1 MTKKYK
7 IAYKVIISIA
17 ILMLISIVVYKVYK
31 MNLGVDDIKNYV
43 ESFGKLGP
51 IIYIIMFSLVPLTLF
66 PDSILAIS
74 SGLIFGLVNGYI
86 YTAIGAL
93 IGGTISFY
101 ISRKLGRNVVK
112 KLTKEKLDKVEN
124 MINERGFFIV
134 LMLRLIPLFPFDV
147 ISYGSGLTSIR
158 YKDFILATFFGT
170 IPGIFV
176 FVNIGAQSVNIGSK
190 SFYLSI
196 AALILLLVVSIILK
210 KTPNNVTILALL
222 LGIST
227 SIFLYFDMQIIAVTL
242 LWVSGYLDAVDGA
255 MARRSNSSSSFG
267 TLLDIVS
274 DRIVEVSIVLVLGL
288 KFVDVR
294 YNLIVLTVCILM
306 SMTIFLTVGALSEKK
321 GVKSFYYQAGV
332 AERSEGFIFFS
343 LMILIPSY
351 LGIITNIFSILII
364 ITAIQRF
371 LEAKRLL
378 D

>member
-1 MTKKYK
+1 MLDTHARKY
-7 IAYKVIISIA
+7 V
-17 ILMLISIVVYKVYK
+17 
-31 MNLGVDDIKNYV
+31 N
-43 ESFGKLGP
+43 P
-51 IIYIIMFSLVPLTLF
+51 IIEL
-66 PDSILAIS
+66 
-74 SGLIFGLVNGYI
+74 
-86 YTAIGAL
+86 GAEFL
-93 IGGTISFY
+93 L
-101 ISRKLGRNVVK
+101 KL
-112 KLTKEKLDKVEN
+112 KL
-124 MINERGFFIV
+124 
-134 LMLRLIPLFPFDV
+134 
-147 ISYGSGLTSIR
+147 
-158 YKDFILATFFGT
+158 
-170 IPGIFV
+170 
-176 FVNIGAQSVNIGSK
+176 
-190 SFYLSI
+190 
-196 AALILLLVVSIILK
+196 
-210 KTPNNVTILALL
+210 TPNNVTILALL
-222 LGIST
+222 LGVST
-227 SIFLYFDMQIIAVTL
+227 SIFLYFDMKIIAVTL

>member
-1 MTKKYK
+1 MLDTHARKY
-7 IAYKVIISIA
+7 V
-17 ILMLISIVVYKVYK
+17 
-31 MNLGVDDIKNYV
+31 N
-43 ESFGKLGP
+43 P
-51 IIYIIMFSLVPLTLF
+51 IIEL
-66 PDSILAIS
+66 
-74 SGLIFGLVNGYI
+74 
-86 YTAIGAL
+86 GAEFL
-93 IGGTISFY
+93 L
-101 ISRKLGRNVVK
+101 KL
-112 KLTKEKLDKVEN
+112 KL
-124 MINERGFFIV
+124 
-134 LMLRLIPLFPFDV
+134 
-147 ISYGSGLTSIR
+147 
-158 YKDFILATFFGT
+158 
-170 IPGIFV
+170 
-176 FVNIGAQSVNIGSK
+176 
-190 SFYLSI
+190 
-196 AALILLLVVSIILK
+196 
-210 KTPNNVTILALL
+210 TPNNVTILALL
-222 LGIST
+222 LGVST

-332 AERSEGFIFFS
+332 VERSEGFIFFS
-343 LMILIPSY
+343 LTILIPSY

>member
-1 MTKKYK
+1 MLDTHARKY
-7 IAYKVIISIA
+7 V
-17 ILMLISIVVYKVYK
+17 
-31 MNLGVDDIKNYV
+31 N
-43 ESFGKLGP
+43 P
-51 IIYIIMFSLVPLTLF
+51 IIEL
-66 PDSILAIS
+66 
-74 SGLIFGLVNGYI
+74 
-86 YTAIGAL
+86 GAEFL
-93 IGGTISFY
+93 L
-101 ISRKLGRNVVK
+101 KL
-112 KLTKEKLDKVEN
+112 KL
-124 MINERGFFIV
+124 
-134 LMLRLIPLFPFDV
+134 
-147 ISYGSGLTSIR
+147 
-158 YKDFILATFFGT
+158 
-170 IPGIFV
+170 
-176 FVNIGAQSVNIGSK
+176 
-190 SFYLSI
+190 
-196 AALILLLVVSIILK
+196 
-210 KTPNNVTILALL
+210 TPNNVTILALL
-222 LGIST
+222 LGVST

-343 LMILIPSY
+343 FMILIPSY
-351 LGIITNIFSILII
+351 LGIITNIFSVLII

>member
-1 MTKKYK
+1 MLDTHARKY
-7 IAYKVIISIA
+7 V
-17 ILMLISIVVYKVYK
+17 
-31 MNLGVDDIKNYV
+31 N
-43 ESFGKLGP
+43 P
-51 IIYIIMFSLVPLTLF
+51 IIEL
-66 PDSILAIS
+66 
-74 SGLIFGLVNGYI
+74 
-86 YTAIGAL
+86 GAEFL
-93 IGGTISFY
+93 L
-101 ISRKLGRNVVK
+101 KL
-112 KLTKEKLDKVEN
+112 KL
-124 MINERGFFIV
+124 
-134 LMLRLIPLFPFDV
+134 
-147 ISYGSGLTSIR
+147 
-158 YKDFILATFFGT
+158 
-170 IPGIFV
+170 
-176 FVNIGAQSVNIGSK
+176 
-190 SFYLSI
+190 
-196 AALILLLVVSIILK
+196 
-210 KTPNNVTILALL
+210 TPNNVTILALL
-222 LGIST
+222 LGVST

-294 YNLIVLTVCILM
+294 YSLIVLTVCILM

-332 AERSEGFIFFS
+332 VERSEGFIFFS

>member
-1 MTKKYK
+1 MLDTHARKY
-7 IAYKVIISIA
+7 V
-17 ILMLISIVVYKVYK
+17 
-31 MNLGVDDIKNYV
+31 N
-43 ESFGKLGP
+43 P
-51 IIYIIMFSLVPLTLF
+51 IIEL
-66 PDSILAIS
+66 
-74 SGLIFGLVNGYI
+74 
-86 YTAIGAL
+86 GAEFL
-93 IGGTISFY
+93 L
-101 ISRKLGRNVVK
+101 KL
-112 KLTKEKLDKVEN
+112 KL
-124 MINERGFFIV
+124 
-134 LMLRLIPLFPFDV
+134 
-147 ISYGSGLTSIR
+147 
-158 YKDFILATFFGT
+158 
-170 IPGIFV
+170 
-176 FVNIGAQSVNIGSK
+176 
-190 SFYLSI
+190 
-196 AALILLLVVSIILK
+196 
-210 KTPNNVTILALL
+210 TPNNVTILALL
-222 LGIST
+222 LGVST

-332 AERSEGFIFFS
+332 VERSEEFIFFS

>member
-1 MTKKYK
+1 MLDTHARKY
-7 IAYKVIISIA
+7 V
-17 ILMLISIVVYKVYK
+17 
-31 MNLGVDDIKNYV
+31 N
-43 ESFGKLGP
+43 P
-51 IIYIIMFSLVPLTLF
+51 IIEL
-66 PDSILAIS
+66 
-74 SGLIFGLVNGYI
+74 
-86 YTAIGAL
+86 GAEFL
-93 IGGTISFY
+93 L
-101 ISRKLGRNVVK
+101 KL
-112 KLTKEKLDKVEN
+112 KL
-124 MINERGFFIV
+124 
-134 LMLRLIPLFPFDV
+134 
-147 ISYGSGLTSIR
+147 
-158 YKDFILATFFGT
+158 
-170 IPGIFV
+170 
-176 FVNIGAQSVNIGSK
+176 
-190 SFYLSI
+190 
-196 AALILLLVVSIILK
+196 
-210 KTPNNVTILALL
+210 TPNNVTILALL
-222 LGIST
+222 LGVST

-242 LWVSGYLDAVDGA
+242 LWESGYLDAVDGA

>member
-1 MTKKYK
+1 MLDTHARKY
-7 IAYKVIISIA
+7 V
-17 ILMLISIVVYKVYK
+17 
-31 MNLGVDDIKNYV
+31 N
-43 ESFGKLGP
+43 P
-51 IIYIIMFSLVPLTLF
+51 IIEL
-66 PDSILAIS
+66 
-74 SGLIFGLVNGYI
+74 
-86 YTAIGAL
+86 GAEFL
-93 IGGTISFY
+93 L
-101 ISRKLGRNVVK
+101 KL
-112 KLTKEKLDKVEN
+112 KL
-124 MINERGFFIV
+124 
-134 LMLRLIPLFPFDV
+134 
-147 ISYGSGLTSIR
+147 
-158 YKDFILATFFGT
+158 
-170 IPGIFV
+170 
-176 FVNIGAQSVNIGSK
+176 
-190 SFYLSI
+190 
-196 AALILLLVVSIILK
+196 
-210 KTPNNVTILALL
+210 TPNNVTILALL
-222 LGIST
+222 LGVST

-321 GVKSFYYQAGV
+321 GDKSFYYQAGV

>member
-1 MTKKYK
+1 MLDTHARKY
-7 IAYKVIISIA
+7 V
-17 ILMLISIVVYKVYK
+17 
-31 MNLGVDDIKNYV
+31 N
-43 ESFGKLGP
+43 P
-51 IIYIIMFSLVPLTLF
+51 IIEL
-66 PDSILAIS
+66 
-74 SGLIFGLVNGYI
+74 
-86 YTAIGAL
+86 GAEFL
-93 IGGTISFY
+93 L
-101 ISRKLGRNVVK
+101 KL
-112 KLTKEKLDKVEN
+112 KL
-124 MINERGFFIV
+124 
-134 LMLRLIPLFPFDV
+134 
-147 ISYGSGLTSIR
+147 
-158 YKDFILATFFGT
+158 
-170 IPGIFV
+170 
-176 FVNIGAQSVNIGSK
+176 
-190 SFYLSI
+190 
-196 AALILLLVVSIILK
+196 
-210 KTPNNVTILALL
+210 TPNNVSILALL
-222 LGIST
+222 LGVST
-227 SIFLYFDMQIIAVTL
+227 SIFLYFDMQISAVTL

-274 DRIVEVSIVLVLGL
+274 DRVVEVSIVLVLGL

-332 AERSEGFIFFS
+332 VERSEGFIFFS

>member
-1 MTKKYK
+1 MLDTHARKY
-7 IAYKVIISIA
+7 V
-17 ILMLISIVVYKVYK
+17 
-31 MNLGVDDIKNYV
+31 N
-43 ESFGKLGP
+43 P
-51 IIYIIMFSLVPLTLF
+51 IIEL
-66 PDSILAIS
+66 
-74 SGLIFGLVNGYI
+74 
-86 YTAIGAL
+86 GAEFL
-93 IGGTISFY
+93 L
-101 ISRKLGRNVVK
+101 KL
-112 KLTKEKLDKVEN
+112 KL
-124 MINERGFFIV
+124 
-134 LMLRLIPLFPFDV
+134 
-147 ISYGSGLTSIR
+147 
-158 YKDFILATFFGT
+158 
-170 IPGIFV
+170 
-176 FVNIGAQSVNIGSK
+176 
-190 SFYLSI
+190 
-196 AALILLLVVSIILK
+196 
-210 KTPNNVTILALL
+210 TPNNVTILALL
-222 LGIST
+222 LGVST

-255 MARRSNSSSSFG
+255 MARRSNSSSTFG

>member
-1 MTKKYK
+1 MLDTHARKY
-7 IAYKVIISIA
+7 V
-17 ILMLISIVVYKVYK
+17 
-31 MNLGVDDIKNYV
+31 N
-43 ESFGKLGP
+43 P
-51 IIYIIMFSLVPLTLF
+51 IIEL
-66 PDSILAIS
+66 
-74 SGLIFGLVNGYI
+74 
-86 YTAIGAL
+86 GAEFL
-93 IGGTISFY
+93 L
-101 ISRKLGRNVVK
+101 KL
-112 KLTKEKLDKVEN
+112 KL
-124 MINERGFFIV
+124 
-134 LMLRLIPLFPFDV
+134 
-147 ISYGSGLTSIR
+147 
-158 YKDFILATFFGT
+158 
-170 IPGIFV
+170 
-176 FVNIGAQSVNIGSK
+176 
-190 SFYLSI
+190 
-196 AALILLLVVSIILK
+196 
-210 KTPNNVTILALL
+210 TPNNVTILALL
-222 LGIST
+222 LGVST
-227 SIFLYFDMQIIAVTL
+227 SIFLYFDMHIIAVTL

-332 AERSEGFIFFS
+332 VERSEGFIFFS

>member
-1 MTKKYK
+1 MLDTHARKY
-7 IAYKVIISIA
+7 V
-17 ILMLISIVVYKVYK
+17 
-31 MNLGVDDIKNYV
+31 N
-43 ESFGKLGP
+43 P
-51 IIYIIMFSLVPLTLF
+51 IIEL
-66 PDSILAIS
+66 
-74 SGLIFGLVNGYI
+74 
-86 YTAIGAL
+86 GAEFL
-93 IGGTISFY
+93 L
-101 ISRKLGRNVVK
+101 KL
-112 KLTKEKLDKVEN
+112 KL
-124 MINERGFFIV
+124 
-134 LMLRLIPLFPFDV
+134 
-147 ISYGSGLTSIR
+147 
-158 YKDFILATFFGT
+158 
-170 IPGIFV
+170 
-176 FVNIGAQSVNIGSK
+176 
-190 SFYLSI
+190 
-196 AALILLLVVSIILK
+196 
-210 KTPNNVTILALL
+210 TPNNVTILALL
-222 LGIST
+222 LGVST

-294 YNLIVLTVCILM
+294 HNLIVLTVCILM

>member
-1 MTKKYK
+1 MLDTHARKY
-7 IAYKVIISIA
+7 V
-17 ILMLISIVVYKVYK
+17 
-31 MNLGVDDIKNYV
+31 N
-43 ESFGKLGP
+43 P
-51 IIYIIMFSLVPLTLF
+51 IIEL
-66 PDSILAIS
+66 
-74 SGLIFGLVNGYI
+74 
-86 YTAIGAL
+86 GAEFL
-93 IGGTISFY
+93 L
-101 ISRKLGRNVVK
+101 KL
-112 KLTKEKLDKVEN
+112 KL
-124 MINERGFFIV
+124 
-134 LMLRLIPLFPFDV
+134 
-147 ISYGSGLTSIR
+147 
-158 YKDFILATFFGT
+158 
-170 IPGIFV
+170 
-176 FVNIGAQSVNIGSK
+176 
-190 SFYLSI
+190 
-196 AALILLLVVSIILK
+196 
-210 KTPNNVTILALL
+210 TPNNVTILALL
-222 LGIST
+222 LGVST
-227 SIFLYFDMQIIAVTL
+227 SIFLYFDMHIIAVTL

-332 AERSEGFIFFS
+332 VERSEGFIFFT

>member
-1 MTKKYK
+1 MLDSHARKY
-7 IAYKVIISIA
+7 V
-17 ILMLISIVVYKVYK
+17 
-31 MNLGVDDIKNYV
+31 N
-43 ESFGKLGP
+43 P
-51 IIYIIMFSLVPLTLF
+51 IIEL
-66 PDSILAIS
+66 
-74 SGLIFGLVNGYI
+74 
-86 YTAIGAL
+86 GAEFL
-93 IGGTISFY
+93 L
-101 ISRKLGRNVVK
+101 KL
-112 KLTKEKLDKVEN
+112 KL
-124 MINERGFFIV
+124 
-134 LMLRLIPLFPFDV
+134 
-147 ISYGSGLTSIR
+147 
-158 YKDFILATFFGT
+158 
-170 IPGIFV
+170 
-176 FVNIGAQSVNIGSK
+176 
-190 SFYLSI
+190 
-196 AALILLLVVSIILK
+196 
-210 KTPNNVTILALL
+210 TPNNVTILALL
-222 LGIST
+222 LGVST